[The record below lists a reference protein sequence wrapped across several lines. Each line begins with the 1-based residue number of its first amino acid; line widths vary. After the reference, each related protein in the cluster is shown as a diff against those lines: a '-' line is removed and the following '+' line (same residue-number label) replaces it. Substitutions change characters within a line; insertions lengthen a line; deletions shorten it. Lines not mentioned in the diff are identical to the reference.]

1 MTDTRRLLIVN
12 ADDLGRTSGVNRGT
26 FEAHREGVVTSATLM
41 VGFPAAAEAGEAAA
55 ADPGLRSLGVGLHV
69 TLTGGGPPTLPP
81 GKVPSLVDA
90 DGRLPRRPEGLS
102 GAVLEEVL
110 AEVRNQ
116 TARFRD
122 LVGRLPT
129 HLDGHHH
136 CLRLP
141 VVAEAA
147 IEVALRHRLPIR
159 NVSPGVRERLR
170 GAGVPTTDLF
180 VERFYGEEAT
190 LGAMLEIVREAAASD
205 AESVEVMV
213 HPGRA
218 DRALQANSTYV
229 VEREREIDVLTHPDV
244 RAAIEAAGFRLG
256 HFGDLAPDR
265 SGDEPPAG
273 RTGGERPA

>member
-12 ADDLGRTSGVNRGT
+12 ADDLGRTSGINRGT
-26 FEAHREGVVTSATLM
+26 FEAHRDGVVTSATLM
-41 VGFPAAAEAGEAAA
+41 VGFPAAAEAGKAAA
-55 ADPGLRSLGVGLHV
+55 GDPGLEGLGVGLHV

-90 DGRLPRRPEGLS
+90 AGRLPRRPEGLT
-102 GAVLEEVL
+102 GAAPREVL
-110 AEVRNQ
+110 AEVRSQ
-116 TARFRD
+116 MERFRE

-136 CLRLP
+136 CHRLP
-141 VVAEAA
+141 VVAEAV
-147 IEVALRHRLPIR
+147 IEVARRHRLPVR
-159 NVSPGVRERLR
+159 NVSSGVRERLR

-190 LGAMLEIVREAAASD
+190 LDAMLEIVRDAAASG
-205 AESVEVMV
+205 AGSVEVMV

-218 DRALQANSTYV
+218 DRALQVDSTYV
-229 VEREREIDVLTHPDV
+229 EEREREIDVLTHPDV

-256 HFGDLAPDR
+256 HFGDLGRNDR
-265 SGDEPPAG
+265 TAGPAG
-273 RTGGERPA
+273 NGRPA